1 MIALLFLSSGLFL
14 GWSLGANDASNIF
27 GTAIGTRMV
36 RFKTAAII
44 ASIFVILGAVISG
57 SGPSQTLGRL
67 GEVTAVAG
75 AFSVAL
81 SAGLTVLWMT
91 RTKLPVST
99 SQAIIGG
106 IISWS
111 IFAQVE
117 PEWSILIKIVFS
129 WFLSIILAAIFAL
142 ILYHLIGKL
151 VAIIRVHLFRID
163 LYTRLGLIAV
173 GAFGAYTLG
182 ANNIANVVGVF
193 VPSTELSNLVI
204 FGLSVSAAQQLFF
217 IGSLAIALGII
228 TYSKRVI
235 ETIGKN
241 VIKMTPQAAFV
252 AVLAASLVLFLFT
265 SRSLESFL
273 LSRNL
278 PSIPLVPIS
287 SSQVIIGSL
296 VGIGFAHGGRGLQ
309 AGPLLRI
316 LGGWITTPI
325 IAALMTYGV
334 LFLMDNVFGQS
345 VG

>member
-1 MIALLFLSSGLFL
+1 MIILLYLSSGLFL

-67 GEVTAVAG
+67 GEVTATAG

-81 SAGLTVLWMT
+81 SSGLTVLWMT

-111 IFAQVE
+111 IFAQLE
-117 PEWSILIKIVFS
+117 TEWSILIKIILS
-129 WFLSIILAAIFAL
+129 WFLSIILAAIFAY
-142 ILYHLIGKL
+142 ILYHIIGKL
-151 VAIIRVHLFRID
+151 IAIIRMHLFRID

-173 GAFGAYTLG
+173 GAFGAYALG

-193 VPSTELSNLVI
+193 IPSIELSTIMI
-204 FGLSVSAAQQLFF
+204 FGLSVNPAQQLFF
-217 IGSLAIALGII
+217 IGGLAIALGII

-235 ETIGKN
+235 ETVGKS

-252 AVLAASLVLFLFT
+252 AVLAAALVLFLFT
-265 SRSLESFL
+265 SRSLESIL

-278 PSIPLVPIS
+278 PTLPLVPIS

-296 VGIGFAHGGRGLQ
+296 VGIGLAHGGRGLQ

-325 IAALMTYGV
+325 IAGLITYGI
-334 LFLMDNVFGQS
+334 LILLDKVFGQA
-345 VG
+345 VI